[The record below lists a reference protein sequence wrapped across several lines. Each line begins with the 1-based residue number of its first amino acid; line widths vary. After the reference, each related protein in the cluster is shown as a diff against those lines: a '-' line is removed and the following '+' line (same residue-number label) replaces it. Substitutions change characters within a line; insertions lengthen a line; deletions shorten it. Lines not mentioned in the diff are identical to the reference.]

1 MIYMTGLK
9 NGSPLEPFAPNDK
22 MKIYDQFCYES
33 LDDAL
38 QKIYDHEV
46 NNNKNTVKAH
56 QDYDI
61 VSQIKKGGARQA
73 ITIRRDKILARMG
86 L

>member
-1 MIYMTGLK
+1 M
-9 NGSPLEPFAPNDK
+9 E
-22 MKIYDQFCYES
+22 IYDQFCYES

-46 NNNKNTVKAH
+46 NINKNTVEAH

-61 VSQIKKGGARQA
+61 VSQIKKGGAREA
-73 ITIRRDKILARMG
+73 LIIRRDELLARMG